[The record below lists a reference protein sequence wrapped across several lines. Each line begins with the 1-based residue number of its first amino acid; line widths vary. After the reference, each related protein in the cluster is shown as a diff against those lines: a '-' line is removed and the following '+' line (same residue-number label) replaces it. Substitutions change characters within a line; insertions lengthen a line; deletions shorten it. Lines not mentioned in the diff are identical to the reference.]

1 LHPVRRVEDQQDSQG
16 ACRRCAARCSSFC
29 RPSDI
34 RRRRG
39 QDSLKKELR
48 ISDPRINDRIR
59 VPEVRLVGPG
69 GEQVGVVRL
78 EDALRLAREA
88 DLDLV
93 EVAPNSRPPVVKIM
107 DYGKFK
113 YEEQR
118 KAREARKKQH
128 QVQIKEVKM
137 RPGIEDHD
145 FDFKVRHARRF
156 LEEGNKVKLTMMFRG
171 RQMAHPEYGRQVL
184 DRVFQQLQDLS
195 KVESHPMLEG
205 RSMVMVLAPTAK
217 PPQAASASAAAPAQ
231 QAAPAAPPAPRPAQ
245 QTS

>member
-1 LHPVRRVEDQQDSQG
+1 MNRQIRISPVRVISPEGEQLGILSIERALEIAEDQG
-16 ACRRCAARCSSFC
+16 
-29 RPSDI
+29 
-34 RRRRG
+34 
-39 QDSLKKELR
+39 
-48 ISDPRINDRIR
+48 
-59 VPEVRLVGPG
+59 
-69 GEQVGVVRL
+69 
-78 EDALRLAREA
+78 
-88 DLDLV
+88 LDLV
-93 EVAPNSRPPVVKIM
+93 EVAPMARPPVCRIM

-118 KAREARKKQH
+118 QAREARKKQH
-128 QVQIKEVKM
+128 HVQIKEVKM

-145 FDFKVRHARRF
+145 FDFKVRHARKF
-156 LEEGNKVKLTMMFRG
+156 LDEGHKVKLTMMFRG

-217 PPQAASASAAAPAQ
+217 PPQAAPAPASSGAPAQ